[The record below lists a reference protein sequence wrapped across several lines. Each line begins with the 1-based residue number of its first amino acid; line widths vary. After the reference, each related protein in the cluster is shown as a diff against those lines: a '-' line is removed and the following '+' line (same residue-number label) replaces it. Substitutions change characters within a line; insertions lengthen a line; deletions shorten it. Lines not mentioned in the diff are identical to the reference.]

1 MGQLGQQKQWKGAFI
16 SELSSYYWMSDIE
29 ELKQVEHSLSNLSSF
44 VTCIM
49 IDGTDAKSKLVGLD
63 GDLAKLEKDVQ
74 KVRRKLESKNQ

>member
-1 MGQLGQQKQWKGAFI
+1 
-16 SELSSYYWMSDIE
+16 MSDIQE
-29 ELKQVEHSLSNLSSF
+29 ELKQVEYSLSSLSSF

>member
-1 MGQLGQQKQWKGAFI
+1 
-16 SELSSYYWMSDIE
+16 MSDIQE
-29 ELKQVEHSLSNLSSF
+29 ELKQVEHSLSNLGSF

-49 IDGTDAKSKLVGLD
+49 IDNTDAKSKLVGLD

>member
-1 MGQLGQQKQWKGAFI
+1 
-16 SELSSYYWMSDIE
+16 MSDIQE
-29 ELKQVEHSLSNLSSF
+29 ELKQVEHSLSSLSSF
-44 VTCIM
+44 ITCIM